1 MTIFWI
7 TVKIDFGC
15 NFTARRQEI
24 DPGQFHKNSIV
35 FMSNPGSYLDR
46 LQNDACYMESL
57 DVHQVNGDLLK
68 PLTKQKVC
76 IKQANRIHTLCKHK
90 VLGEA

>member
-1 MTIFWI
+1 
-7 TVKIDFGC
+7 
-15 NFTARRQEI
+15 
-24 DPGQFHKNSIV
+24 
-35 FMSNPGSYLDR
+35 MSNPGSYLDR

-76 IKQANRIHTLCKHK
+76 IKQANRIRTLCANIKYWERRKRLNLYHYASLS
-90 VLGEA
+90 V